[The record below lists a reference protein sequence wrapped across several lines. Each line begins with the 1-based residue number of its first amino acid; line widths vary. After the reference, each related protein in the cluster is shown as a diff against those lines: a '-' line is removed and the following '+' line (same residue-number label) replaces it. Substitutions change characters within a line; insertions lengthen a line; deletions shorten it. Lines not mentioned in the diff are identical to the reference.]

1 MSYGQRSQTSPHP
14 MFGINIP
21 GYSVG
26 DLPSSYN
33 SGILAL
39 TQVSSDTTSSAISH
53 GGNGVELNA
62 QFGDGATSCSIDVAY
77 SVGGA
82 IIHTFTGIT
91 KLNSEGL
98 FIGYA
103 DDGVLLGGAPIT
115 VRAYNFVGGG
125 KVTIKVRRTS

>member
-1 MSYGQRSQTSPHP
+1 MAYSQRNHSLPHP

-21 GYSVG
+21 GYCVG

-33 SGILAL
+33 SGFVAL
-39 TQVSSDTTSSAISH
+39 TQVGTDTTSSAISH

-62 QFGDGATSCSIDVAY
+62 QFGDGNTTCSIDVAH
-77 SVGGA
+77 SGGA
-82 IIHTFTGIT
+82 LIKTFTNVS
-91 KLNSEGL
+91 KLNASNL

-103 DDGVLLGGAPIT
+103 DDGILLGGSPIT
-115 VRAYNFVGGG
+115 VRAYNFTGGG